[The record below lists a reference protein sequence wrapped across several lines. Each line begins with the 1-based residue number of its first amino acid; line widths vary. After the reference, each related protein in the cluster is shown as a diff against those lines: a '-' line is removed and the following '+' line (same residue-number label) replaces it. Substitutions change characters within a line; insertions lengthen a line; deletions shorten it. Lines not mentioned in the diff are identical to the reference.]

1 MISETSK
8 GLVPACHDAN
18 LAFSSSRAVKT
29 SLLSLFPSELLWLM
43 RWRREAILS
52 TIPGAMTGVRWGVV
66 VVCIE
71 QPWRVRATK
80 VGMCVLLRSSR
91 LPHVFRR

>member
-8 GLVPACHDAN
+8 GLVSACHDAN

-29 SLLSLFPSELLWLM
+29 SLLSFFPSELLWLM

-52 TIPGAMTGVRWGVV
+52 TIPGAMTAAWWGY
-66 VVCIE
+66 C
-71 QPWRVRATK
+71 
-80 VGMCVLLRSSR
+80 CV
-91 LPHVFRR
+91 